1 MHAVKLL
8 QKNIEKSCSILH
20 KKRAQ
25 CLFDVVLSLIT
36 CGKLWISA
44 LGRGI
49 VNETTPKHNIKKVDT
64 LIGNT
69 KLHKER
75 DSLYS
80 YVAKNWIGALKRP
93 IILIDWSPVAADCKH
108 HFLRASVTGIG
119 RAMTVYE
126 EVHTQKYYAN
136 NNVHKNFLKKL
147 STILPIECKP
157 IIVTDAGFRNPWFL
171 QITALG
177 WDFIGRVRHQ
187 TLIRIE
193 DSEWMDV
200 RMLHPKATAT
210 PKYLAKATVAKKNPL
225 EMNLY
230 LFQGKSKGRIKKT
243 IQGDKCRSSNSK
255 KYAKGAKEPWVL
267 VTSLPQHHTTAKK
280 VMKLY
285 TLRMQIE
292 GAFKDIKNKRYGFRL
307 PESGTKDIMRL
318 ENLILVALLAMVAT
332 WLAGQVG
339 LINKWQY
346 QIQANTVRDVAV
358 LSITFLGL
366 HILRNIRCY
375 RIRKKELM
383 CALFY
388 IKESVMCLDKI

>member
-8 QKNIEKSCSILH
+8 QKNIEKSCSIRH
-20 KKRAQ
+20 KKRSQ
-25 CLFDVVLSLIT
+25 CLFDVVLSLIN

-44 LGRGI
+44 LGRGMA
-49 VNETTPKHNIKKVDT
+49 NQTTPKHNIKKVDA
-64 LIGNT
+64 LIGNK

-75 DSLYS
+75 DGLYS
-80 YVAKNWIGALKRP
+80 YVAKTWIGTLKRP
-93 IILIDWSPVAADCKH
+93 VIIIDWSPVAADCKH

-119 RAMTVYE
+119 RAMTLYE
-126 EVHTQKYYAN
+126 EVHAQKYYAN
-136 NNVHKNFLKKL
+136 TNIHKHFLRKL
-147 STILPIECKP
+147 STILPRECKP
-157 IIVTDAGFRNPWFL
+157 IIITDAGFRNTWFS

-177 WDFIGRVRHQ
+177 WDFVGRVRHQ
-187 TLIRIE
+187 TLIKIE
-193 DSEWMDV
+193 DSEWTDV
-200 RMLHPKATAT
+200 RQLHPKATAT
-210 PKYLAKATVAKKNPL
+210 PKYLGQVTVAKANPID
-225 EMNLY
+225 MHLY
-230 LFQGKSKGRIKKT
+230 TFREKSKGRIKKT
-243 IQGDKCRSSNSK
+243 IQGEKCRSSNSK

-285 TLRMQIE
+285 KLRMQIE
-292 GAFKDIKNKRYGFRL
+292 SAFKDIKNKRYGFRL

-318 ENLILVALLAMVAT
+318 ENLVLVALLAMVST

-366 HILRNIRCY
+366 HILRNTKCY
-375 RIRKKELM
+375 KIKKKELSD
-383 CALFY
+383 ALFY
-388 IKESVMCLDKI
+388 IRESIMCLEKI